1 MTMKW
6 SVRCG
11 VPAVVTAA
19 SALMAGNPGK
29 EPSGGSMPPG
39 KAPTVNYVVASPR
52 AYLAGGATERT
63 IGYGAMTGAVQ
74 DFARPVLAKARL
86 MEVPVGTRVIF
97 SLGPEG
103 DVVLPI
109 NEGIGN

>member
-1 MTMKW
+1 MKW

-19 SALMAGNPGK
+19 SAVMSGNRIK
-29 EPSGGSMPPG
+29 EPSGGSTSAG
-39 KAPTVNYVVASPR
+39 KVPTVSYIVASPR
-52 AYLAGGATERT
+52 GYLAGGATERA
-63 IGYGAMTGAVQ
+63 IDYAAMTGAAEN
-74 DFARPVLAKARL
+74 FARPAMAKARL

-103 DVVLPI
+103 DVVLSI